1 MELDV
6 FKFDKKI
13 AEVNKD
19 FLSLVSLTDEDLEK
33 IKELVVKEYTL
44 KKKREESLMKSG
56 YVPVDV
62 VTELNEV
69 NTSLLHFMRKSP
81 DYRVNMINYVENLDY

>member
-19 FLSLVSLTDEDLEK
+19 FLSIVSLTDEDLEK

-44 KKKREESLMKSG
+44 K
-56 YVPVDV
+56 
-62 VTELNEV
+62 
-69 NTSLLHFMRKSP
+69 RK
-81 DYRVNMINYVENLDY
+81 EKNL